1 VINKDISMTSFL
13 LAGPAVEPVSL
24 AEAKA
29 HLRLDGEDEDQL
41 ITTLIAAARIHVEAV
56 TGRVLIAQSWR
67 LVLDGWPGNRVVT
80 LPVGPL
86 IELTAITAYDAEGDA
101 QAIPLAG
108 ILPESGAGPARL
120 FLPRALPTPALR
132 ERQGLEIDFVAGY
145 GADAGDVPEGL
156 KLAVLRLVAHWFE
169 NRDAVILAGSG
180 SIVPPGL
187 DAVLAPWRRVRL

>member
-1 VINKDISMTSFL
+1 MTSFL
-13 LAGPAVEPVSL
+13 LAGPAAEPVSL

-29 HLRLDGEDEDQL
+29 HLRLDGEEEDPL

-67 LVLDGWPGNRVVT
+67 LVLDCWPTTRVVT

-86 IELTAITAYDAEGDA
+86 IEITAITAYDADGEGHM
-101 QAIPLAG
+101 IPLAG

-120 FLPRALPTPALR
+120 FLPRDLATPMLR
-132 ERQGLEIDFVAGY
+132 ERQGLEVDFTAGY
-145 GADAGDVPEGL
+145 GETGDDVPEGL
-156 KLAVLRLVAHWFE
+156 RLAVLRLVAHWFE

-180 SIVPPGL
+180 SIVPAGL
-187 DAVLAPWRRVRL
+187 DALLAPWRRVRL